1 MDRSLVI
8 LFGIGPDNKMTMP
21 SRKPPLPLRLIF
33 SSVGAAILL
42 AATVLVGLYL
52 GGQTQQRFSNIDQS
66 WGLYTGEAERRGELL
81 SRIRG
86 HLGYGGIIHNF
97 KNYVL
102 RKDPAYLEILN
113 SQLANLGATVMEYRE
128 SGATEIELEQ
138 LAAIEATVK
147 TYVAKIPIAVKAAEE
162 NWPPSRT
169 DRLVKVDDTN
179 AVKALEALDTYWRDK
194 RRETTETIA
203 EAVAEGGNLV
213 TLGFRFLGGL
223 AIVALAIYA
232 LFYLLQRELR
242 QSIGRLSIE
251 LRERKAAELQAK
263 KFLRAVEQSPATIV
277 ITDTRGVIEYV
288 NDKFCSL
295 TEYRPA
301 ELIGK
306 TPRILQSG
314 NSPPETYLGLRQQLA
329 RGEEWYGTFQNLK
342 KSGETYWARTS
353 ILPLRDD
360 TGTITHFIGLGE
372 DITERRQVRNQIH
385 RAQKMEAV
393 GLLASGVA
401 HDFNNV
407 LTTILGNVHL
417 ARLDAP
423 DEGEFTEELD
433 QIEIAAKRA
442 RNLVGQVLAFAR
454 RRPGEAIALRIGEA
468 MNEVAKLL
476 RASILPT
483 VSLKCEVEDANL
495 SVLADPTRL
504 HQVIMN
510 LCSNAAEAIGPA
522 GGTVTLHAFRA
533 SGSGDGS
540 SRVCLRVSDTGPG
553 IPEAIRKQIFD
564 PFFTT
569 KPAGKG
575 TGLGLSVVANLVADM
590 SGQIELKSSGADGS
604 TFEILLP
611 EAMAGPDTVVLN
623 EDLAIG
629 SGCIL
634 LIDDDAEVAATC
646 SKLLRRQN
654 YEVETFVN
662 PPDALKAFESHPN
675 RYSVVMTDFVMPDM
689 NGEEVCRSVRVLRPD
704 CPIILYTAY
713 QPATLD
719 LAELQP
725 IRLLEKPIDPAQ
737 LIGTVRDLLNPVP
750 AQ

>member
-1 MDRSLVI
+1 MFRV
-8 LFGIGPDNKMTMP
+8 GPDNKMTLP
-21 SRKPPLPLRLIF
+21 SRKPQLPLRLIF
-33 SSVGAAILL
+33 SSAGAAILL

-102 RKDPAYLEILN
+102 RKDAAYLEILN
-113 SQLANLGATVMEYRE
+113 GQLASLGATVSEYRE
-128 SGATEIELEQ
+128 SGATAIELEH

-147 TYVAKIPIAVKAAEE
+147 TYAAKLPIAVRAAKE

-169 DRLVKVDDTN
+169 DRLVKVDDTD
-179 AVKALEALDTYWRDK
+179 AVKALEALDIYWRDK
-194 RRETTETIA
+194 RRETSATIA
-203 EAVAEGGNLV
+203 EAVAEGGSLV
-213 TLGFRFLGGL
+213 TMGFRFLGGL
-223 AIVALAIYA
+223 AVVAIAIYA
-232 LFYLLQRELR
+232 LFFLLQRELR
-242 QSIGRLSIE
+242 QTIGRLSIE
-251 LRERKAAELQAK
+251 LKERKAAEHQAK

-277 ITDTRGVIEYV
+277 ITDTQGHIEYV
-288 NDKFCSL
+288 NHKFCSL
-295 TEYRPA
+295 TEYQPA

-314 NSPPETYLGLRQQLA
+314 GNPPETYLGLRQQLA

-342 KSGETYWARTS
+342 KGGESYWARTT

-372 DITERRQVRNQIH
+372 DITERRKVRDQIH

-423 DEGEFTEELD
+423 DEGDFAEELE

-468 MNEVAKLL
+468 MHEVAKLL
-476 RASILPT
+476 RASMLPV
-483 VSLKCEVEDANL
+483 VSLKCEVEDDDL

-522 GGTVTLHAFRA
+522 GGTVTLHAFRFD
-533 SGSGDGS
+533 GSGEVP
-540 SRVCLRVSDTGPG
+540 SRVCLRISDTGPG
-553 IPEAIRKQIFD
+553 IPDDIRKQIFD

-590 SGQIELKSSGADGS
+590 SGQIELKSSGSDGS
-604 TFEILLP
+604 IFEIMLP
-611 EAMAGPDTVVLN
+611 EAAPGWEAVMSGEEIA
-623 EDLAIG
+623 AG
-629 SGCIL
+629 SGRVL

-646 SKLLRRQN
+646 SKILRRQN
-654 YEVETFVN
+654 YQVETFVN
-662 PPDALKAFESHPN
+662 PLEALKAFETNPN

-689 NGEEVCRSVRVLRPD
+689 NGEEVCRSVRVLRPN

-719 LAELQP
+719 LTELQP
-725 IRLLEKPIDPAQ
+725 IRLMEKPIDPTQ
-737 LIGTVRDLLNPVP
+737 LVGTVRDLLNPAPVH
-750 AQ
+750 